1 VVRLGLGV
9 DRDSLVGHIGD
20 ITVVV
25 VGGVLNVL
33 GPAIGKSNRVAT
45 SDGAVGISGLGS
57 IELGLGVVISNT
69 ILIGIG
75 SGHLL
80 LSGVVGGGGSMV
92 SRGSYGVGDNGGS
105 VVHNRG
111 GVDNGSMVDK
121 GSSVDDG
128 SMVDKRSSMV
138 HQRGSMVDQRS
149 SMVHQRGSM
158 VDKRSSMV
166 DRGIRSRV
174 GEGSGSV
181 HGSDRLLMISI
192 SMDRLRSSMGLAG
205 DASVDSTMGLVD
217 GNGDGG
223 SISNLD
229 DLVVGLVG
237 GSHSQ
242 ESGADEGLHV
252 ALGIFRFQ
260 NIHFFI

>member
-1 VVRLGLGV
+1 MVGGGGGVGGLGGNVGLGLGV
-9 DRDSLVGHIGD
+9 DGDTLVADIGD
-20 ITVVV
+20 VTVVV

-111 GVDNGSMVDK
+111 VDNGSMVDK
-121 GSSVDDG
+121 GSS
-128 SMVDKRSSMV
+128 MVDQRS
-138 HQRGSMVDQRS
+138 SMVDQRS
-149 SMVHQRGSM
+149 SMVDQRGSM
-158 VDKRSSMV
+158 VDKRSMV

-242 ESGADEGLHV
+242 ESGADEGLNHR
-252 ALGIFRFQ
+252 L
-260 NIHFFI
+260 

>member
-1 VVRLGLGV
+1 MEICLSVVSRSRGRVVRLGLGV

-80 LSGVVGGGGSMV
+80 LSGVVGGG
-92 SRGSYGVGDNGGS
+92 DNGGS
-105 VVHNRG
+105 VVHNRGVNNG

-121 GSSVDDG
+121 GSS
-128 SMVDKRSSMV
+128 MVD
-138 HQRGSMVDQRS
+138 QRGSMVE
-149 SMVHQRGSM
+149 
-158 VDKRSSMV
+158 KRSMV
-166 DRGIRSRV
+166 DRGIRSRG
-174 GEGSGSV
+174 GEGSGCV
-181 HGSDRLLMISI
+181 HGSDRLL
-192 SMDRLRSSMGLAG
+192 
-205 DASVDSTMGLVD
+205 
-217 GNGDGG
+217 
-223 SISNLD
+223 
-229 DLVVGLVG
+229 
-237 GSHSQ
+237 
-242 ESGADEGLHV
+242 
-252 ALGIFRFQ
+252 
-260 NIHFFI
+260 

>member
-1 VVRLGLGV
+1 MEICLSVVSRSRGRAVRLGLGV

-20 ITVVV
+20 INVVV

-80 LSGVVGGGGSMV
+80 LSGVVGGGMI

-111 GVDNGSMVDK
+111 VNNGGVDK
-121 GSSVDDG
+121 
-128 SMVDKRSSMV
+128 
-138 HQRGSMVDQRS
+138 
-149 SMVHQRGSM
+149 
-158 VDKRSSMV
+158 
-166 DRGIRSRV
+166 
-174 GEGSGSV
+174 
-181 HGSDRLLMISI
+181 
-192 SMDRLRSSMGLAG
+192 
-205 DASVDSTMGLVD
+205 
-217 GNGDGG
+217 
-223 SISNLD
+223 
-229 DLVVGLVG
+229 
-237 GSHSQ
+237 
-242 ESGADEGLHV
+242 
-252 ALGIFRFQ
+252 
-260 NIHFFI
+260 